1 MNATLPTNREQAALW
16 NGRSGHAWV
25 DAQALLDRMFKPFE
39 DLLVTAVR
47 AIDAHHVLDVGCG
60 TGSTTLAV
68 ARQLSAGS
76 TCTGIDVSDPMLAAA
91 RVRAAHE
98 PEASAKFIHADAQTH
113 AFAPA
118 AFDMLISRF
127 GVMFFDEPVEAFA
140 NLRRAARD
148 DAELRF
154 LVWRSAADN
163 PFMTTAEHAAAPLL
177 PNLPAR
183 RPGTPGQFS
192 LGDRQRISSILER
205 SGWAETGIHPIDV
218 ECALPEQ
225 ELVGYFT
232 RLGPVGAALQ
242 DVDERTRT
250 QVIETVRAA
259 FDRYVQGTEVRYTA
273 ACWMIRARAQATSS
287 LPKAEEIKP
296 G

>member
-1 MNATLPTNREQAALW
+1 MDATLPTNHEQATLW

-25 DAQALLDRMFKPFE
+25 DAQALLDHMFKPFE

-47 AIDAHHVLDVGCG
+47 AVDAQHVLDVGCG

-68 ARQLSAGS
+68 ARKLGASGA
-76 TCTGIDVSDPMLAAA
+76 CTGIDVSDPMLAAA
-91 RVRAAHE
+91 RARAAHE
-98 PEASAKFIHADAQTH
+98 SASATFIRADAQTH

-118 AFDMLISRF
+118 SFDMFISRF
-127 GVMFFDEPVEAFA
+127 GVMFFDEPVEAFV

-154 LVWRSAADN
+154 LVWRSADDN
-163 PFMTTAEHAAAPLL
+163 PFMTTAERAAAPVL

-183 RPGTPGQFS
+183 RPGAPGQFS

-218 ECALPEQ
+218 ECTLPEQ
-225 ELVGYFT
+225 ELVGYLT

-259 FDRYVQGTEVRYTA
+259 FNRYVQGTEVRYTA
-273 ACWMIRARAQATSS
+273 ACWMIRARAGAKEMR
-287 LPKAEEIKP
+287 PI
-296 G
+296 